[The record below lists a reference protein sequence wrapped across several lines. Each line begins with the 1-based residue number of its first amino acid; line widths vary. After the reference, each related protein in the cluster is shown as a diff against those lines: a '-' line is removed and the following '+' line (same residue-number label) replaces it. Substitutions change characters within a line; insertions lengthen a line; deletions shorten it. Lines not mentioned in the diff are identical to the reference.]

1 MSHLSAG
8 VGLYNCPPPMPALFP
23 WLPLCVRGR
32 ELVRKVEKAREK
44 EKDNREQTGK
54 TQNRLRERQKENERE
69 GQAWVW
75 LTAGLRLVFG
85 RLPEL
90 GWNIGRAQ
98 GESWEVK
105 VAQSCRTLYDPIQS
119 MEFSNSPGQNT
130 GVGSRSLLQG
140 IFPSQGWNPGL
151 PHCRRSLYQL
161 SYQGSWEKVRTVN

>member
-69 GQAWVW
+69 GQA
-75 LTAGLRLVFG
+75 
-85 RLPEL
+85 
-90 GWNIGRAQ
+90 
-98 GESWEVK
+98 
-105 VAQSCRTLYDPIQS
+105 
-119 MEFSNSPGQNT
+119 
-130 GVGSRSLLQG
+130 
-140 IFPSQGWNPGL
+140 
-151 PHCRRSLYQL
+151 
-161 SYQGSWEKVRTVN
+161 